1 MIKKP
6 GYLLLLI
13 TTGLLSFY
21 FLIWEVNKKPLV
33 LWDESRQAINAYEM
47 FKSDDLTVSTYHNK
61 RDLWNTKPH
70 LLVAMQAA
78 GFYISGPSIL
88 ALRMPSALAAWATV
102 LLVFIFIAGRVS
114 VFAGFASS
122 IFLLTCFGLT
132 QEHVA
137 ATGDYDA
144 LLMLFVLCSAIA
156 MFSFTETNSIKQLR
170 LFFLFVVLAFFTKG
184 VAILLWLPAWIVW
197 LVIKKQL
204 KPLLIN
210 RQFWYGLAGSLA
222 IIIAYYGLQEYL
234 SPGFIKQAWQNEI
247 SGRLLKP
254 NEGHNTSW
262 WFYFVEI
269 YSYAFAY
276 WWLVIPGLAAAI
288 YSKKTRDLG
297 FWTSVLAFTFL
308 LFISIAK
315 TRIYWYMAP
324 VYPFLAIAC
333 GVGLRQLLILIKP
346 LDNIGLLKPMLYIS
360 ILTAIS
366 ITPALRV
373 FSYKNDMAPTN
384 DPKKD
389 MAITFRNIE
398 NGIYQWPK
406 NCKLLSDGYEPIVE
420 YYTLIL
426 KDKNIKIPAVKQS
439 DVNTGDT
446 LCIFTSDD
454 KEFIARRFK
463 TKALLLVPHSDCYV
477 LVETK

>member
-1 MIKKP
+1 
-6 GYLLLLI
+6 
-13 TTGLLSFY
+13 
-21 FLIWEVNKKPLV
+21 
-33 LWDESRQAINAYEM
+33 
-47 FKSDDLTVSTYHNK
+47 
-61 RDLWNTKPH
+61 
-70 LLVAMQAA
+70 
-78 GFYISGPSIL
+78 
-88 ALRMPSALAAWATV
+88 
-102 LLVFIFIAGRVS
+102 
-114 VFAGFASS
+114 
-122 IFLLTCFGLT
+122 
-132 QEHVA
+132 
-137 ATGDYDA
+137 
-144 LLMLFVLCSAIA
+144 
-156 MFSFTETNSIKQLR
+156 
-170 LFFLFVVLAFFTKG
+170 
-184 VAILLWLPAWIVW
+184 
-197 LVIKKQL
+197 
-204 KPLLIN
+204 
-210 RQFWYGLAGSLA
+210 
-222 IIIAYYGLQEYL
+222 
-234 SPGFIKQAWQNEI
+234 
-247 SGRLLKP
+247 
-254 NEGHNTSW
+254 
-262 WFYFVEI
+262 
-269 YSYAFAY
+269 
-276 WWLVIPGLAAAI
+276 
-288 YSKKTRDLG
+288 
-297 FWTSVLAFTFL
+297 
-308 LFISIAK
+308 
-315 TRIYWYMAP
+315 MAP

-454 KEFIARRFK
+454 KEFIARRLK